1 VQADGLVDA
10 STAAFIRA
18 VELQAA
24 LAADVPAECAGCG
37 VTPEPQLGP
46 CAVVADSTFQVIP
59 VRIDPPRLPNT
70 RAHGATLLASA
81 PSCPRCAARCL
92 SAARLHGLVALR
104 CRFARAVA
112 DELWLR
118 VYAERYRLHAALC
131 SHACTT
137 PPPP

>member
-1 VQADGLVDA
+1 MQADGLVGA

-24 LAADVPAECAGCG
+24 PAAGVPAECAGCG
-37 VTPEPQLGP
+37 VTAELQLGP

-81 PSCPRCAARCL
+81 PSCPRCACALACL
-92 SAARLHGLVALR
+92 LR
-104 CRFARAVA
+104 A
-112 DELWLR
+112 
-118 VYAERYRLHAALC
+118 
-131 SHACTT
+131 STGS
-137 PPPP
+137 

>member
-37 VTPEPQLGP
+37 ITPELQLGP

-59 VRIDPPRLPNT
+59 VRIDLIAWVRRPPT
-70 RAHGATLLASA
+70 HSEA
-81 PSCPRCAARCL
+81 C
-92 SAARLHGLVALR
+92 R
-104 CRFARAVA
+104 CR
-112 DELWLR
+112 
-118 VYAERYRLHAALC
+118 RL
-131 SHACTT
+131 S
-137 PPPP
+137 